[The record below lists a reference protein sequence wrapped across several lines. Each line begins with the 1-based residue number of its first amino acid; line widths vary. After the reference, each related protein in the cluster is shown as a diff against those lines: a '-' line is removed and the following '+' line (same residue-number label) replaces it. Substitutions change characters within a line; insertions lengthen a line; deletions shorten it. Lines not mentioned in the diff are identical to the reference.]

1 MLRVHLDCQD
11 LALQLLELAL
21 EWLCLSFKT
30 LAILVEVHGLEGT
43 ITEED
48 SNAEARVTEVLILE
62 DLLDLVALDS
72 FTHGLLANKIRNL
85 TVLGF
90 HGAQQLMH
98 PFPIEEVVDRE
109 CAAVGHNQIVLVQ
122 DVVLVVLEI
131 LFDSLIQG
139 PS

>member
-30 LAILVEVHGLEGT
+30 LAILVEVHSLEGT
-43 ITEED
+43 ITEEN

-72 FTHGLLANKIRNL
+72 FTHGLLANIISNL
-85 TVLGF
+85 TVL
-90 HGAQQLMH
+90 
-98 PFPIEEVVDRE
+98 
-109 CAAVGHNQIVLVQ
+109 
-122 DVVLVVLEI
+122 
-131 LFDSLIQG
+131 
-139 PS
+139 

>member
-21 EWLCLSFKT
+21 ERLCLSFKIKT

-43 ITEED
+43 ITEEN

-72 FTHGLLANKIRNL
+72 FTHGLLANIISNL
-85 TVLGF
+85 TVL
-90 HGAQQLMH
+90 
-98 PFPIEEVVDRE
+98 
-109 CAAVGHNQIVLVQ
+109 
-122 DVVLVVLEI
+122 
-131 LFDSLIQG
+131 
-139 PS
+139 